1 MVPALTMGGVLL
13 WRRAA
18 WGFVLA
24 TVAGVQGSLYLI
36 VLAVNSVIM
45 IRGGLVEPPGE
56 LPIWGSLGL
65 ITAAVTAVLLTN
77 AGATRS
83 VTAQT
88 RGKIRSP
95 AR

>member
-1 MVPALTMGGVLL
+1 L

-18 WGFVLA
+18 WGFVLL

-36 VLAVNSVIM
+36 VLAVNSVIL
-45 IRGGLVEPPGE
+45 IRRDLAEAPGE
-56 LPIWGSLGL
+56 LPIWGPLGL
-65 ITAAVTAVLLTN
+65 ITAAVTAVLLIS

-83 VTAQT
+83 VTAQA
-88 RGKIRSP
+88 RGEIRSP

>member
-1 MVPALTMGGVLL
+1 M
-13 WRRAA
+13 

-36 VLAVNSVIM
+36 VLAVNSVIL
-45 IRGGLVEPPGE
+45 IRRDLADPPGE
-56 LPIWGSLGL
+56 LPIWGPLGL
-65 ITAAVTAVLLTN
+65 TTAAVTAVLLTS

-88 RGKIRSP
+88 NSEIRSA